1 MAGDLISKEN
11 ANKIKDFIEK
21 NKKKRKEEKNKKKEG
36 NKIIITLPRKQEIP
50 QTPRSRQ
57 DVNERLDKKAM
68 PTLPREPKRMPL
80 NPQLQP
86 KFKRMPGDPNSGST
100 YQLLN
105 KGGRA
110 GYKNGGK
117 GICIKGINKNAY
129 GKNS

>member
-11 ANKIKDFIEK
+11 ADKIKDFIEK
-21 NKKKRKEEKNKKKEG
+21 NKKKRKEEKNKKEG

-86 KFKRMPGDPNSGST
+86 KFERMPGDPNSGST

>member
-11 ANKIKDFIEK
+11 ADKIKDFIEK
-21 NKKKRKEEKNKKKEG
+21 NKKKRKEEKNKKEG